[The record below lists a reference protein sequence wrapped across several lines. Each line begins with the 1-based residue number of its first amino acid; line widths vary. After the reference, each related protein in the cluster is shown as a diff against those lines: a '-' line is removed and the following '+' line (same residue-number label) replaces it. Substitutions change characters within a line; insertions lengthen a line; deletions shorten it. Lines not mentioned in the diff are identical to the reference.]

1 MEKRI
6 WSKPEMNEFAFAANE
21 YVAACG
27 DGGTNYLFTCDAGG
41 GKDGYVWL
49 EKNGADGCQV
59 VPEWNQTGEHKWEG
73 ELVEAD
79 EFLGGYHACGK
90 KHETKNQNEFLNG
103 WSKAD
108 GSDVFTKVLVWL
120 GVNKNNIHCT
130 TNLDIKTWEVAK
142 S

>member
-41 GKDGYVWL
+41 GKSGQVWL
-49 EKNGADGCQV
+49 ETNGVDDCQTQGHWDSSNSEWVKADQS
-59 VPEWNQTGEHKWEG
+59 
-73 ELVEAD
+73 
-79 EFLGGYHACGK
+79 LGGYHACDE
-90 KHETKNQNEFLNG
+90 KHETKNQNEFLSG
-103 WSKAD
+103 WYRAY

-120 GVNKNNIHCT
+120 GVDKNNVHCT
-130 TNLDIKTWEVAK
+130 TNLDINTWEVAK